1 MALTAADAGPIYN
14 LLEAALNE
22 ATRKEAEQALN
33 AYETRVGFCSCLL
46 EIISRKELDQK
57 GGARWLAAI
66 YFKNSINRYWRARR
80 ETQGISDEEKPV
92 LRARLLELVA
102 DENSQ
107 VAVQLAVLI
116 AKIARIDYPR
126 EWSELFPTLL
136 QKLQSQDPLLTQRA
150 YLVLN
155 HVLKE
160 LSTKRLSV
168 DQRTFSQVTSQ
179 LFEPTWA
186 HWVRDTGSLLQG
198 LTALEAGGSDPAAA
212 AAGAGAA
219 GGALMLLCERWL
231 LCVKTLRRMLVFGFP
246 SDFKSVQEVPVLEQV
261 VPAFLEAA
269 QSLLNFRNL
278 SQQRPALQPLHTF
291 LSRASVKLLKTLV
304 ASHELH
310 PFSFASKSVL
320 LPTLDFCYTQITTTD
335 PTASSPSPSL
345 STPLAAATSPQTPAT
360 AAAAAAAATDASASS
375 SASSHGLF
383 LIECMLFLQSVLRCV
398 AYKQNPTGHV
408 VGAAVAS
415 AEEMRG
421 KLSGMARQQLQGFFS
436 QEKVVT
442 LGGVLVQR
450 YLVLTAGD
458 LEEWGADP
466 EVFYHEQGAVQW
478 KDKLQLCQSSL
489 FHLSLFLALPD
500 SLLCLFSQLLGAD
513 SSGFRGVG
521 GGPRA
526 DLEEWGADPEVFY
539 DEQGTVHYLV
549 LTAGDLEESGAD
561 PEVFYHE
568 QGAVQWKDKL
578 RPSSYPLHLSLSSS
592 VSLPCLADSYLV
604 LTAGDLEEWGLDPEV
619 FYHEQGAV
627 QWKDKLR
634 PCAEAL
640 LLLLFEQFK
649 EVLSPALMNMLR
661 QCIEACPPPASPDAD
676 VPVTPAL
683 LLKDAC
689 YDAVGVACYDLHDV
703 VDFKT
708 CEFCVVRWVVM
719 GAVRL
724 TADTDGPV
732 TPALLLKDACYD
744 AVGVACY
751 DLHDLVDFRTWFTTA
766 LLPDM
771 ACRHPNARILRRRA
785 AWMVGQWVGKVE
797 GDLCVPAY
805 QALISLLP
813 DEDLVVQWVGK
824 VEGDLCV
831 PAYQALISLLP
842 DEDLVVQAVA
852 SAGGRAAWM
861 VGQWVGKVEG
871 DLCAS
876 LPGAHLP
883 AARRRSGGPAY
894 QALISLLP
902 DEDLVVQLTAVSSLR
917 TLIDDVHFYE
927 DQFALFP
934 NASSFLPPSLD
945 TSPTL
950 PIHQLTA
957 VSSLHTLIDD
967 LTAVSS
973 LRTLI
978 DDLTAVSSLRT
989 LIDDLTAV
997 SSLRTLIDDLTAVSS
1012 LRTLI
1017 DDLTAVS
1024 SLRTLIDD
1032 LTAVSSL
1039 RTLIDDLT
1047 AVSSLRTLIDDLT
1060 AVSSLRTLIDDLT
1073 AVSSLRTLI
1082 DDLTAVSSLRTL
1094 IDDLTAVS
1102 SLRTLIDDLTAVS
1115 SLRTLIDDLTAVS
1128 SLRTLIDDLTAVS
1141 SLRTL
1146 IDDLTAV
1153 SSLRTL
1159 IDDLT
1164 AVSSLRTL
1172 IDDLTAVSSLRTLID
1187 DLTAVSSLR
1196 TLIDDLTAVSSL
1208 RTLIDDLT
1216 AVSSLRT
1223 LIDDLTAVSSL
1234 RTLIDDVHFYEDQ
1247 FAPFLDTAVQLLF
1260 RCLQQVSEFDS
1271 QLQIVNVVS
1280 LIIERMGEKIVPL
1293 ADKILSCLPQVWEQS
1308 EGQPLLRIQ
1317 VMQALQRLIVSL
1329 GPQSPI
1335 SYPLLFPILRY
1346 STDISQPDEL
1356 NMLEDGLQLWQA
1368 TLRHA
1373 PAMVPEFMTL
1383 FANLVPIMDR
1393 SFEHLP
1399 VATAIMESYVLV
1411 GGPAFLQQHAGSLVS
1426 MIDAVVGNVK
1436 EKAMLLVAG
1445 LVDLIIQCYPS
1456 EAPPALES
1464 VLQKLLLIIIGPTEY
1479 SDLVRGTCATVLA
1492 RVVLQNSSYFAQF
1505 ISADSTR
1512 HLLQQQSA
1520 AKGNAPPLALFLDAW
1535 LDKVDSVSV
1544 PAKRKLSTL
1553 ALAVLLTMPEPQIL
1567 ERLDLILSVCTG
1579 SLGEDNPDNTPL
1591 LPDISTVGYDYAS
1604 VSDSIQGG
1612 EGAPVECEALRRRQV
1627 ASIDPVHRV
1636 AVGPFLKEKLQA
1648 CVAVHGE
1655 QQFQAAM
1662 ARVPPPIVS
1671 QLQQL

>member
-1 MALTAADAGPIYN
+1 
-14 LLEAALNE
+14 
-22 ATRKEAEQALN
+22 
-33 AYETRVGFCSCLL
+33 

-150 YLVLN
+150 YMVLN

-310 PFSFASKSVL
+310 PFSFASKNVL
-320 LPTLDFCYTQITTTD
+320 LPTLDFCYTQITTTN

-442 LGGVLVQR
+442 LGESSCNGMARQQLQAFFSREEVVTLTLRRVLVQR

-708 CEFCVVRWVVM
+708 
-719 GAVRL
+719 
-724 TADTDGPV
+724 
-732 TPALLLKDACYD
+732 
-744 AVGVACY
+744 
-751 DLHDLVDFRTWFTTA
+751 WFTTA

-813 DEDLVVQWVGK
+813 DEDLVVQ
-824 VEGDLCV
+824 
-831 PAYQALISLLP
+831 
-842 DEDLVVQAVA
+842 
-852 SAGGRAAWM
+852 
-861 VGQWVGKVEG
+861 
-871 DLCAS
+871 
-876 LPGAHLP
+876 
-883 AARRRSGGPAY
+883 
-894 QALISLLP
+894 
-902 DEDLVVQLTAVSSLR
+902 
-917 TLIDDVHFYE
+917 
-927 DQFALFP
+927 
-934 NASSFLPPSLD
+934 
-945 TSPTL
+945 
-950 PIHQLTA
+950 
-957 VSSLHTLIDD
+957 
-967 LTAVSS
+967 
-973 LRTLI
+973 
-978 DDLTAVSSLRT
+978 
-989 LIDDLTAV
+989 
-997 SSLRTLIDDLTAVSS
+997 
-1012 LRTLI
+1012 
-1017 DDLTAVS
+1017 
-1024 SLRTLIDD
+1024 
-1032 LTAVSSL
+1032 
-1039 RTLIDDLT
+1039 
-1047 AVSSLRTLIDDLT
+1047 
-1060 AVSSLRTLIDDLT
+1060 
-1073 AVSSLRTLI
+1073 
-1082 DDLTAVSSLRTL
+1082 
-1094 IDDLTAVS
+1094 
-1102 SLRTLIDDLTAVS
+1102 
-1115 SLRTLIDDLTAVS
+1115 
-1128 SLRTLIDDLTAVS
+1128 
-1141 SLRTL
+1141 
-1146 IDDLTAV
+1146 
-1153 SSLRTL
+1153 
-1159 IDDLT
+1159 
-1164 AVSSLRTL
+1164 
-1172 IDDLTAVSSLRTLID
+1172 
-1187 DLTAVSSLR
+1187 
-1196 TLIDDLTAVSSL
+1196 
-1208 RTLIDDLT
+1208 
-1216 AVSSLRT
+1216 
-1223 LIDDLTAVSSL
+1223 LTAVSSL

-1260 RCLQQVSEFDS
+1260 RCLQQVSEFDSQLQIVNVVSLIIERMGEKIVSEFDS

>member
-186 HWVRDTGSLLQG
+186 HW
-198 LTALEAGGSDPAAA
+198 
-212 AAGAGAA
+212 
-219 GGALMLLCERWL
+219 
-231 LCVKTLRRMLVFGFP
+231 
-246 SDFKSVQEVPVLEQV
+246 EVPVLEQV

-649 EVLSPALMNMLR
+649 E
-661 QCIEACPPPASPDAD
+661 CIEACPPPASPDAD

-703 VDFKT
+703 VDFK
-708 CEFCVVRWVVM
+708 
-719 GAVRL
+719 
-724 TADTDGPV
+724 
-732 TPALLLKDACYD
+732 
-744 AVGVACY
+744 
-751 DLHDLVDFRTWFTTA
+751 TWFTTA

-813 DEDLVVQWVGK
+813 DEDLVVQCGAGCTGCGLAAWMVGQWVGK

-883 AARRRSGGPAY
+883 AARRRSGGPVDMHFYEDQFPSSHIVSFFSAPPT
-894 QALISLLP
+894 ALP
-902 DEDLVVQLTAVSSLR
+902 AHPRRPQLTAVSSLR

-957 VSSLHTLIDD
+957 VSSLH
-967 LTAVSS
+967 
-973 LRTLI
+973 
-978 DDLTAVSSLRT
+978 
-989 LIDDLTAV
+989 
-997 SSLRTLIDDLTAVSS
+997 
-1012 LRTLI
+1012 
-1017 DDLTAVS
+1017 
-1024 SLRTLIDD
+1024 
-1032 LTAVSSL
+1032 
-1039 RTLIDDLT
+1039 
-1047 AVSSLRTLIDDLT
+1047 
-1060 AVSSLRTLIDDLT
+1060 
-1073 AVSSLRTLI
+1073 
-1082 DDLTAVSSLRTL
+1082 
-1094 IDDLTAVS
+1094 
-1102 SLRTLIDDLTAVS
+1102 
-1115 SLRTLIDDLTAVS
+1115 
-1128 SLRTLIDDLTAVS
+1128 
-1141 SLRTL
+1141 
-1146 IDDLTAV
+1146 
-1153 SSLRTL
+1153 
-1159 IDDLT
+1159 
-1164 AVSSLRTL
+1164 
-1172 IDDLTAVSSLRTLID
+1172 
-1187 DLTAVSSLR
+1187 
-1196 TLIDDLTAVSSL
+1196 
-1208 RTLIDDLT
+1208 
-1216 AVSSLRT
+1216 T

>member
-1 MALTAADAGPIYN
+1 
-14 LLEAALNE
+14 
-22 ATRKEAEQALN
+22 
-33 AYETRVGFCSCLL
+33 

-80 ETQGISDEEKPV
+80 ETQGISDEEKPL
-92 LRARLLELVA
+92 LRARLLELVV

-168 DQRTFSQVTSQ
+168 DQRTFAQVTSQ

-198 LTALEAGGSDPAAA
+198 LNSLESGGSDPAAA
-212 AAGAGAA
+212 AAAAAAAAGAA

-269 QSLLNFRNL
+269 QSLLNFRNI
-278 SQQRPALQPLHTF
+278 SQQRPALDPLHTF

-310 PFSFASKSVL
+310 PFSFASKNVL
-320 LPTLDFCYTQITTTD
+320 LPTLAFCYTQITTTD
-335 PTASSPSPSL
+335 PTSSSSSSL
-345 STPLAAATSPQTPAT
+345 STPAAAATSPQTPATT
-360 AAAAAAAATDASASS
+360 AAAAAAAATDASAS
-375 SASSHGLF
+375 ASSSSHSLF

-436 QEKVVT
+436 QEKVVV

-450 YLVLTAGD
+450 YLVLTASD
-458 LEEWGADP
+458 LEEWG
-466 EVFYHEQGAVQW
+466 
-478 KDKLQLCQSSL
+478 S
-489 FHLSLFLALPD
+489 
-500 SLLCLFSQLLGAD
+500 
-513 SSGFRGVG
+513 
-521 GGPRA
+521 
-526 DLEEWGADPEVFY
+526 
-539 DEQGTVHYLV
+539 
-549 LTAGDLEESGAD
+549 
-561 PEVFYHE
+561 
-568 QGAVQWKDKL
+568 
-578 RPSSYPLHLSLSSS
+578 
-592 VSLPCLADSYLV
+592 
-604 LTAGDLEEWGLDPEV
+604 DPEV

-649 EVLSPALMNMLR
+649 EVLSPALIDMLR

-708 CEFCVVRWVVM
+708 
-719 GAVRL
+719 
-724 TADTDGPV
+724 
-732 TPALLLKDACYD
+732 
-744 AVGVACY
+744 
-751 DLHDLVDFRTWFTTA
+751 WFTSA

-813 DEDLVVQWVGK
+813 DEDLVVQ
-824 VEGDLCV
+824 
-831 PAYQALISLLP
+831 
-842 DEDLVVQAVA
+842 
-852 SAGGRAAWM
+852 
-861 VGQWVGKVEG
+861 
-871 DLCAS
+871 
-876 LPGAHLP
+876 
-883 AARRRSGGPAY
+883 
-894 QALISLLP
+894 
-902 DEDLVVQLTAVSSLR
+902 
-917 TLIDDVHFYE
+917 
-927 DQFALFP
+927 
-934 NASSFLPPSLD
+934 
-945 TSPTL
+945 
-950 PIHQLTA
+950 
-957 VSSLHTLIDD
+957 
-967 LTAVSS
+967 
-973 LRTLI
+973 
-978 DDLTAVSSLRT
+978 
-989 LIDDLTAV
+989 
-997 SSLRTLIDDLTAVSS
+997 
-1012 LRTLI
+1012 
-1017 DDLTAVS
+1017 
-1024 SLRTLIDD
+1024 
-1032 LTAVSSL
+1032 
-1039 RTLIDDLT
+1039 
-1047 AVSSLRTLIDDLT
+1047 
-1060 AVSSLRTLIDDLT
+1060 
-1073 AVSSLRTLI
+1073 
-1082 DDLTAVSSLRTL
+1082 
-1094 IDDLTAVS
+1094 
-1102 SLRTLIDDLTAVS
+1102 
-1115 SLRTLIDDLTAVS
+1115 
-1128 SLRTLIDDLTAVS
+1128 
-1141 SLRTL
+1141 
-1146 IDDLTAV
+1146 
-1153 SSLRTL
+1153 
-1159 IDDLT
+1159 
-1164 AVSSLRTL
+1164 
-1172 IDDLTAVSSLRTLID
+1172 
-1187 DLTAVSSLR
+1187 
-1196 TLIDDLTAVSSL
+1196 
-1208 RTLIDDLT
+1208 
-1216 AVSSLRT
+1216 
-1223 LIDDLTAVSSL
+1223 LTAVSSL

-1373 PAMVPEFMTL
+1373 PAMVPELMSL
-1383 FANLVPIMDR
+1383 FSNLVPIMDR

-1411 GGPAFLQQHAGSLVS
+1411 GGPAFLQQHAGSLVT

-1464 VLQKLLLIIIGPTEY
+1464 VLQKLLLMIVGPTEY

-1535 LDKVDSVSV
+1535 LDKVNSVSV

-1567 ERLDLILSVCTG
+1567 ERMDLILSVCTG

-1655 QQFQAAM
+1655 QLFQAAM

>member
-1 MALTAADAGPIYN
+1 MALTTADAGPIYN

-57 GGARWLAAI
+57 GGARWLAAV

-80 ETQGISDEEKPV
+80 ETQGISDEEKPA
-92 LRARLLELVA
+92 LRARLLDLVA

-136 QKLQSQDPLLTQRA
+136 QKLQTQDPLLTQRT

-168 DQRTFSQVTSQ
+168 DQRTFAQVTSQ

-198 LTALEAGGSDPAAA
+198 LSALESGGSDPAA

-246 SDFKSVQEVPVLEQV
+246 SDFKSVQARGSGTGTSCARVSRSSAIAPQLPEYL
-261 VPAFLEAA
+261 PAA
-269 QSLLNFRNL
+269 
-278 SQQRPALQPLHTF
+278 
-291 LSRASVKLLKTLV
+291 
-304 ASHELH
+304 
-310 PFSFASKSVL
+310 
-320 LPTLDFCYTQITTTD
+320 
-335 PTASSPSPSL
+335 PSP
-345 STPLAAATSPQTPAT
+345 ATPAHLPLPRGSQ
-360 AAAAAAAATDASASS
+360 APQNAP
-375 SASSHGLF
+375 
-383 LIECMLFLQSVLRCV
+383 
-398 AYKQNPTGHV
+398 YKQNPTGHV

-421 KLSGMARQQLQGFFS
+421 KLSGMARHQLQSFFT

-450 YLVLTAGD
+450 YLVLTA
-458 LEEWGADP
+458 
-466 EVFYHEQGAVQW
+466 
-478 KDKLQLCQSSL
+478 
-489 FHLSLFLALPD
+489 
-500 SLLCLFSQLLGAD
+500 
-513 SSGFRGVG
+513 
-521 GGPRA
+521 A
-526 DLEEWGADPEVFY
+526 DLEEWG
-539 DEQGTVHYLV
+539 
-549 LTAGDLEESGAD
+549 S
-561 PEVFYHE
+561 
-568 QGAVQWKDKL
+568 
-578 RPSSYPLHLSLSSS
+578 
-592 VSLPCLADSYLV
+592 
-604 LTAGDLEEWGLDPEV
+604 DPEV

-649 EVLSPALMNMLR
+649 EVLSPALIDMLR
-661 QCIEACPPPASPDAD
+661 QCMEACPPPASPDAD

-708 CEFCVVRWVVM
+708 
-719 GAVRL
+719 
-724 TADTDGPV
+724 
-732 TPALLLKDACYD
+732 
-744 AVGVACY
+744 
-751 DLHDLVDFRTWFTTA
+751 WFTTA

-797 GDLCVPAY
+797 GELCVPAY

-813 DEDLVVQWVGK
+813 DEDLVVQ
-824 VEGDLCV
+824 
-831 PAYQALISLLP
+831 
-842 DEDLVVQAVA
+842 
-852 SAGGRAAWM
+852 
-861 VGQWVGKVEG
+861 
-871 DLCAS
+871 
-876 LPGAHLP
+876 
-883 AARRRSGGPAY
+883 
-894 QALISLLP
+894 
-902 DEDLVVQLTAVSSLR
+902 
-917 TLIDDVHFYE
+917 
-927 DQFALFP
+927 
-934 NASSFLPPSLD
+934 
-945 TSPTL
+945 
-950 PIHQLTA
+950 
-957 VSSLHTLIDD
+957 
-967 LTAVSS
+967 
-973 LRTLI
+973 
-978 DDLTAVSSLRT
+978 
-989 LIDDLTAV
+989 
-997 SSLRTLIDDLTAVSS
+997 
-1012 LRTLI
+1012 
-1017 DDLTAVS
+1017 
-1024 SLRTLIDD
+1024 
-1032 LTAVSSL
+1032 
-1039 RTLIDDLT
+1039 
-1047 AVSSLRTLIDDLT
+1047 
-1060 AVSSLRTLIDDLT
+1060 
-1073 AVSSLRTLI
+1073 
-1082 DDLTAVSSLRTL
+1082 
-1094 IDDLTAVS
+1094 
-1102 SLRTLIDDLTAVS
+1102 
-1115 SLRTLIDDLTAVS
+1115 
-1128 SLRTLIDDLTAVS
+1128 
-1141 SLRTL
+1141 
-1146 IDDLTAV
+1146 
-1153 SSLRTL
+1153 
-1159 IDDLT
+1159 
-1164 AVSSLRTL
+1164 
-1172 IDDLTAVSSLRTLID
+1172 
-1187 DLTAVSSLR
+1187 
-1196 TLIDDLTAVSSL
+1196 
-1208 RTLIDDLT
+1208 
-1216 AVSSLRT
+1216 
-1223 LIDDLTAVSSL
+1223 LTAVSSL

-1373 PAMVPEFMTL
+1373 PAMVPELMAL
-1383 FANLVPIMDR
+1383 FSNLVPIMDR

-1445 LVDLIIQCYPS
+1445 LVDLIIQCYPA

-1464 VLQKLLLIIIGPTEY
+1464 VLQKLLLIIVGPTEY

-1505 ISADSTR
+1505 ISANSTR
-1512 HLLQQQSA
+1512 LLLQQQSA

-1579 SLGEDNPDNTPL
+1579 SLGDDNPDNTPL
-1591 LPDISTVGYDYAS
+1591 LPDISTVG
-1604 VSDSIQGG
+1604 
-1612 EGAPVECEALRRRQV
+1612 
-1627 ASIDPVHRV
+1627 
-1636 AVGPFLKEKLQA
+1636 
-1648 CVAVHGE
+1648 
-1655 QQFQAAM
+1655 
-1662 ARVPPPIVS
+1662 
-1671 QLQQL
+1671 

>member
-33 AYETRVGFCSCLL
+33 AFETR

-310 PFSFASKSVL
+310 PFSFASKNVL
-320 LPTLDFCYTQITTTD
+320 LPTLDFCYTQITTTN

-708 CEFCVVRWVVM
+708 
-719 GAVRL
+719 
-724 TADTDGPV
+724 
-732 TPALLLKDACYD
+732 
-744 AVGVACY
+744 
-751 DLHDLVDFRTWFTTA
+751 WFTTA

-813 DEDLVVQWVGK
+813 DEDLVVQ
-824 VEGDLCV
+824 
-831 PAYQALISLLP
+831 
-842 DEDLVVQAVA
+842 
-852 SAGGRAAWM
+852 
-861 VGQWVGKVEG
+861 
-871 DLCAS
+871 
-876 LPGAHLP
+876 
-883 AARRRSGGPAY
+883 
-894 QALISLLP
+894 
-902 DEDLVVQLTAVSSLR
+902 
-917 TLIDDVHFYE
+917 
-927 DQFALFP
+927 
-934 NASSFLPPSLD
+934 
-945 TSPTL
+945 
-950 PIHQLTA
+950 
-957 VSSLHTLIDD
+957 
-967 LTAVSS
+967 
-973 LRTLI
+973 
-978 DDLTAVSSLRT
+978 
-989 LIDDLTAV
+989 
-997 SSLRTLIDDLTAVSS
+997 
-1012 LRTLI
+1012 
-1017 DDLTAVS
+1017 
-1024 SLRTLIDD
+1024 
-1032 LTAVSSL
+1032 
-1039 RTLIDDLT
+1039 
-1047 AVSSLRTLIDDLT
+1047 
-1060 AVSSLRTLIDDLT
+1060 
-1073 AVSSLRTLI
+1073 
-1082 DDLTAVSSLRTL
+1082 
-1094 IDDLTAVS
+1094 
-1102 SLRTLIDDLTAVS
+1102 
-1115 SLRTLIDDLTAVS
+1115 
-1128 SLRTLIDDLTAVS
+1128 
-1141 SLRTL
+1141 
-1146 IDDLTAV
+1146 
-1153 SSLRTL
+1153 
-1159 IDDLT
+1159 
-1164 AVSSLRTL
+1164 
-1172 IDDLTAVSSLRTLID
+1172 
-1187 DLTAVSSLR
+1187 
-1196 TLIDDLTAVSSL
+1196 
-1208 RTLIDDLT
+1208 
-1216 AVSSLRT
+1216 
-1223 LIDDLTAVSSL
+1223 LTAVSSL